1 MATKKNRPLKHW
13 EIAALNGVSLVRGG
27 DGSTENA
34 AQAGFTTGV
43 VEGAGSGG
51 VTTGGVILDSPN
63 GIITGG
69 PGNGQVTPATRVP
82 GVGQQNQ
89 AEPPGG
95 GQRMFT
101 AEEVAAAQARA
112 RQEEKDKLYPTI
124 DELKGKVGELTA
136 AQQALREREEQERQE
151 AEAAAEA
158 ARQEQLSEVER
169 LREEQQRQSEQFASL
184 QQELAARDAML
195 EQERALAALNDYR
208 QRRMAEEGGNIM
220 PHLIDMVGGNSPEEI
235 EASIASLRQRTEAI
249 MADVQASTAGAPP
262 SPYGGYGASVTAPP
276 VGPMEAGQAT
286 RQLSAAEI
294 KAMSP
299 AEYGQY
305 REQLLAAARNRG
317 PYGGR

>member
-13 EIAALNGVSLVRGG
+13 EIAALNGVSLVSGG
-27 DGSTENA
+27 DGSTENT
-34 AQAGFTTGV
+34 AQTGFATGV
-43 VEGAGSGG
+43 VDGAGSGG
-51 VTTGGVILDSPN
+51 VTTGGVILDSSN
-63 GIITGG
+63 GIITSG
-69 PGNGQVTPATRVP
+69 PSGQVTPATRVP

-95 GQRMFT
+95 GQRLFT
-101 AEEVAAAQARA
+101 ADEVAAAQARA

-124 DELKGKVGELTA
+124 EELKGKVGELTS

-158 ARQEQLSEVER
+158 ERQAQLSEVER
-169 LREEQQRQSEQFASL
+169 LREEQQRQSEQFAVL

-220 PHLIDMVGGNSPEEI
+220 PHLIDMVSGNSPEEI

-249 MADVQASTAGAPP
+249 MADVQASTSAVPA

-299 AEYGQY
+299 AEYAQY
-305 REQLLAAARNRG
+305 REQLLSAARSRG